1 MILWEKLPTFCRE
14 NITLR
19 GRKSSTLPGAA
30 ILDEWERNPLLIGKI
45 TLNLRENTLNS
56 QFPPTPNYH
65 HDHGMQLG

>member
-30 ILDEWERNPLLIGKI
+30 ILDEWERNQLLIRKI
-45 TLNLRENTLNS
+45 NPE
-56 QFPPTPNYH
+56 FEFAPTPNYH
-65 HDHGMQLG
+65 HDDGMQLGWR